1 MSNIKSISNADVTTM
16 IATLDS
22 SLERIKEMASDTS
35 TLYECYKAVGY
46 AEATIEI
53 VIKQLKGEYPIF

>member
-1 MSNIKSISNADVTTM
+1 MRNIKSISKADVTTM
-16 IATLDS
+16 IATLES

-35 TLYECYKAVGY
+35 TLYECYKTVGY
-46 AEATIEI
+46 AKGTIET